1 MLQFLESKVTLS
13 GVYATCYATSC
24 GYICM
29 SMNLIKVLISFLD
42 IYVKY
47 TVSGLAISNLELDE
61 LCPNR

>member
-1 MLQFLESKVTLS
+1 
-13 GVYATCYATSC
+13 
-24 GYICM
+24 M